1 MNAQEKTGKKYNVV
15 ISKLFQMIIELNEEQ
30 QQELLDHAEQ
40 LIVKEKRE
48 NIRKSCNIP
57 VNYAAADHVYANEIT
72 NISATGL
79 FIETPCPLIKGDEVI
94 MAFKL
99 DGFDKSLKLRG
110 EIARAN
116 QTGIGVTYKNISPH
130 IEEMIRAIVKR
141 MK

>member
-40 LIVKEKRE
+40 LIVREKRE

-79 FIETPCPLIKGDEVI
+79 FIETPRPLIKGDEVI

-116 QTGIGVTYKNISPH
+116 QTGIGLTYKNISPH